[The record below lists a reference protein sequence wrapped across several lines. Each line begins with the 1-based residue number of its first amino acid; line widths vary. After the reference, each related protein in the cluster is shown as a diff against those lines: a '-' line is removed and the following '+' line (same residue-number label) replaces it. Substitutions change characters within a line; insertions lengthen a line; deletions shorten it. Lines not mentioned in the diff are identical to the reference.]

1 MKHTYQTTGTCS
13 KVITFEM
20 EDGIVHNIEFTGG
33 CSGNLQV
40 IASLVK
46 GCSAEEIIGKCQ
58 GITCGSRATSC
69 DDQRAKALR
78 KAHKVEVGGR

>member
-40 IASLVK
+40 IASLVD

-69 DDQRAKALR
+69 GDQLARALR
-78 KAHKVEVGGR
+78 KAQEA

>member
-40 IASLVK
+40 IASLVD
-46 GCSAEEIIGKCQ
+46 GCSAE
-58 GITCGSRATSC
+58 
-69 DDQRAKALR
+69 
-78 KAHKVEVGGR
+78 